1 MDADQLALLSA
12 SLDEMF
18 ADAVGDVS
26 RVLAE
31 LGWEDVVAEDQAV
44 ATRLLFAAHARARAR
59 TTILDR
65 FVLDALRDDVP
76 ALASSVLWPSGTAD
90 GEIHGVLTHLPA
102 DDDIVVA
109 PVAGATATSLA
120 VVRGADLVTV
130 PLHTFDPA
138 LHWFEATV
146 ATPAGLVATTRWDSA
161 VAAAC
166 RALATELITLSHE
179 VLRLSVE
186 HTSTRTQFGAP
197 IAAFQ
202 AVRHRLA
209 DGRVAITA
217 AEGLL
222 DVAFDDGGL
231 LAARLAKAQ
240 AGRAHQLVSGH
251 AVQVCGAI
259 GATLEHPLHTF
270 IDRGVVLDSLLGR
283 WDDIVGEL
291 GDLVLATTT
300 AMPRLVEV

>member
-1 MDADQLALLSA
+1 M
-12 SLDEMF
+12 
-18 ADAVGDVS
+18 VCG
-26 RVLAE
+26 
-31 LGWEDVVAEDQAV
+31 
-44 ATRLLFAAHARARAR
+44 
-59 TTILDR
+59 I
-65 FVLDALRDDVP
+65 
-76 ALASSVLWPSGTAD
+76 
-90 GEIHGVLTHLPA
+90 LTHLPG

-109 PVAGATATSLA
+109 PLTDAHETSLA
-120 VVRGADLVTV
+120 VIRGADLVTA
-130 PLHTFDPA
+130 PLKTFDPT
-138 LHWFEATV
+138 LEWFEATV
-146 ATPAGLVATTRWDSA
+146 AAPADLVATTSWDSA
-161 VAAAC
+161 VDAAR
-166 RALATELITLSHE
+166 RALAAELIALSHE
-179 VLRLSVE
+179 VLRLAVA
-186 HTSTRTQFGAP
+186 HTGTRTQFGAP

-209 DGRVAITA
+209 DSRVAITA

-222 DVAFDDGGL
+222 DVAFDDGGP

-283 WDDIVGEL
+283 WDALVSEL
-291 GDLVLATTT
+291 GDLVLTTTT